1 MAVCGPPI
9 KHPVLAA
16 NNTPGPPTGIAACS
30 ARAPRAATLPRSDS
44 NSRRFNHSG
53 TSRRKALVTLRLR
66 EIRE

>member
-16 NNTPGPPTGIAACS
+16 NNTPGPTGIAACS
-30 ARAPRAATLPRSDS
+30 APALRAAMLPRSDS
-44 NSRRFNHSG
+44 NARRFNHSG